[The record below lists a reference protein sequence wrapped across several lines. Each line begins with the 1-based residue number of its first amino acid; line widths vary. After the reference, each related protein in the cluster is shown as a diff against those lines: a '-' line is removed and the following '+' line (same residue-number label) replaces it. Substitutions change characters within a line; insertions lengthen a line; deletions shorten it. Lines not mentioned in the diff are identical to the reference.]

1 LGVGSLAGKVAD
13 AAAQYPAFGITCS
26 GRMGAVHTDADDRG
40 ETEKRLLESD
50 AELIFG
56 VLAVVGTS
64 MLAGESDVL
73 ANEIRSRLSRDG
85 AISTPDSLGQAA
97 VVVERLA
104 QQMLYV
110 LGAYGDERP
119 EAGPMPTVTVH
130 SLALPDRDRAA
141 ACLAD
146 ITSLGPARTRIV
158 DSRDDDPRYAVEL
171 DVAFPGLPPDPEWA
185 ERKNQLDAIARR
197 HGGSWA
203 SASGTWW

>member
-1 LGVGSLAGKVAD
+1 
-13 AAAQYPAFGITCS
+13 
-26 GRMGAVHTDADDRG
+26 MGAVHTDDEGRG
-40 ETEKRLLESD
+40 ETEKRLLEAD

-64 MLAGESDVL
+64 MSAGESDVL
-73 ANEIRSRLSRDG
+73 ANRIRSRLSRDG
-85 AISTPDSLGQAA
+85 AISTPESLGQAA

-110 LGAYGDERP
+110 LGAYDERP
-119 EAGPMPTVTVH
+119 EAGPMPTLTVH

-141 ACLAD
+141 LCLAD

-171 DVAFPGLPPDPEWA
+171 DVAFPGLPPDPQWA

-197 HGGSWA
+197 HGGTWA

>member
-1 LGVGSLAGKVAD
+1 MHKEG
-13 AAAQYPAFGITCS
+13 
-26 GRMGAVHTDADDRG
+26 DDRG
-40 ETEKRLLESD
+40 ESVRRLLEAD

-64 MLAGESDVL
+64 LRAGDSGVL
-73 ANEIRSRLSRDG
+73 TKKIRSRLSQDG
-85 AISTPDSLGQAA
+85 AISSPDSLGEAA
-97 VVVERLA
+97 VVVERLC

-119 EAGPMPTVTVH
+119 EAGPMPTLSVH

-146 ITSLGPARTRIV
+146 IAPLGPARTRIV
-158 DSRDDDPRYAVEL
+158 DSRDNDPRHAVEL

-185 ERKNQLDAIARR
+185 ERQNQLDAIVRR
-197 HGGSWA
+197 HGGNWA
-203 SASGTWW
+203 AASGSWW